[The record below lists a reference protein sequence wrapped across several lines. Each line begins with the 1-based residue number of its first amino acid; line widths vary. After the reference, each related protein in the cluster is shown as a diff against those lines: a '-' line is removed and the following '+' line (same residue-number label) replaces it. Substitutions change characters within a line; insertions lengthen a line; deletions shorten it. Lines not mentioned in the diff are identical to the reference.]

1 MICKFALIFKHMLK
15 KIKEIG
21 EFLYGFTYIK
31 VLVESLK
38 DFTKNE
44 SVNYAAATAFY
55 TIFSLPGFF
64 ILILKT
70 GAAFY
75 QQSKIKEE
83 LFYQVE
89 ELAGKEALNTIET
102 TLENLPLDESNF
114 ISGSIALGILAFSAT
129 TVFISLQNAMN
140 HIWHIK
146 AIPKS
151 GILKYVINRLLSFSL
166 VLSLGFILIVS
177 LLLETIVA
185 VVFTKLE
192 FLLASY
198 TLKLSSY
205 VQLIVS
211 QALLVL
217 IFALMY
223 KILPDAKVRWRDT
236 WLGALV
242 TAILFIVGKF
252 GIGYYLG
259 NTSLGN
265 TYGAAGS
272 LVILLVWVYYS
283 VIIFLFGGQITFYIA
298 KFYGRNVEPTS
309 SATRI
314 EIREID

>member
-1 MICKFALIFKHMLK
+1 MRKKLK
-15 KIKEIG
+15 SFY
-21 EFLYGFTYIK
+21 EFLYGFTYIQ
-31 VLVESLK
+31 VLVESVK
-38 DFTKNE
+38 DFTKND

-75 QQSKIKEE
+75 KQSKIKEE
-83 LFYQVE
+83 LFMQVE
-89 ELAGKEALNTIET
+89 DLAGKEALNTIES
-102 TLENLPLDESNF
+102 TLENIPIDESNL
-114 ISGSIALGILAFSAT
+114 ITSSIAFGILAFSAT

-151 GILKYVINRLLSFSL
+151 GIIKYAINRLLSFSM
-166 VLSLGFILIVS
+166 VISLGFILIVS
-177 LLLETIVA
+177 LLLDTIVA
-185 VVFTKLE
+185 VLFTKLE

-198 TLKLSSY
+198 TLKLSSL
-205 VQLIVS
+205 VQIVLS

-223 KILPDAKVRWRDT
+223 KILPDAKVRWKDT
-236 WLGALV
+236 WLGALI
-242 TAILFIVGKF
+242 TAFLFIVGKF
-252 GIGYYLG
+252 GIGFYLG

-272 LVILLVWVYYS
+272 LVILLIWVYYS